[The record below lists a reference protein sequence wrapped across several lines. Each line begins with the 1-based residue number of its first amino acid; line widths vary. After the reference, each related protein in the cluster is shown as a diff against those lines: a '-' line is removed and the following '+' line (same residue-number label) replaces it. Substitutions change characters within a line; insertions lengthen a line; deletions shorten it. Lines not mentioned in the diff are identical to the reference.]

1 MYGDV
6 TGFGRRSRAQTNSD
20 RISILIIKVVHL
32 GLSSMPIGGLLYNL
46 KFVRLEGSAI
56 HNAVYHLGCFVL
68 CTLE

>member
-1 MYGDV
+1 
-6 TGFGRRSRAQTNSD
+6 
-20 RISILIIKVVHL
+20 
-32 GLSSMPIGGLLYNL
+32 MPIGGLLYNL